1 MQLHW
6 DDLRYFLAI
15 ADAASLAGA
24 ARALGVNHSTVFR
37 RINRFEEDVGA
48 RLFERLPDGYQLTV
62 AGESLLAHARRVE
75 EEIDALQLEVRG
87 RDYRPS
93 GTVRLTAPDRLADSF
108 LPAYLAAFRERYPD
122 IALELDVGAASLDLT
137 RREADLAIRATT
149 APPPHLVGR
158 KVVSLPWSCYAS
170 PAYLARAGRPRRT
183 ADLDAHRIIAAD
195 GALRR
200 LPPYRRLEAAGVPC
214 IRCSTINAMS
224 AMAEAGLGIA
234 LMPFDQD
241 KPELER
247 LFDAEPGFVSDIWL
261 LTHPELRRTE
271 RVRLLADHLFEAF
284 RADPRIAPL
293 VSHAAA
299 G

>member
-37 RINRFEEDVGA
+37 RINRFEGDVGA

-62 AGESLLAHARRVE
+62 AGEALLAHARRVE
-75 EEIDALQLEVRG
+75 QEIDALELEVLG
-87 RDYRPS
+87 RDFRPS
-93 GTVRLTAPDRLADSF
+93 GTVRLTAPDSIAERF
-108 LPAYLAAFRERYPD
+108 LPAYLLAFRERYPD

-158 KVVSLPWSCYAS
+158 KVVSLPWSFYAA
-170 PAYLARAGRPRRT
+170 PAYVGTAGRPRS
-183 ADLDAHRIIAAD
+183 ADELGGHRIIAAD

-200 LPPYRRLEAAGVPC
+200 LSPYRRLESGASPC

-234 LMPFDQD
+234 LMPYDQD
-241 KPELER
+241 KPALER
-247 LFDAEPGFVSDIWL
+247 LFDAEPAFASEIWL

-271 RVRLLADHLFEAF
+271 RVRLLVDHLYDAF

-293 VSHAAA
+293 VSRAAA